1 MVEKLSALS
10 QLALESEDLEATYLK
25 QGATAIWMSPAD
37 AAAYRAANERRLAPV
52 IKSSGATVD

>member
-10 QLALESEDLEATYLK
+10 QLALESEDLKATYLD

-37 AAAYRAANERRLAPV
+37 AVA
-52 IKSSGATVD
+52 